1 MFNAPRRMGGP
12 ALAQSSLLKS
22 TSSSAYADPLASSA
36 PLPGGSGFGDLDPW
50 SAAPSPARSETPRRD
65 SAGEDIVPGVGAG
78 IGSGLGGGREGLNG
92 LIDDPPALYASL
104 LEQLDPN
111 NLGEVSLSSVHRL
124 LATSRLPAITVEK
137 IINLTSREKSSLARQ
152 EFFCALALVA
162 LAQSS
167 PSSDPDISIEQLSA
181 SLAKLPLP
189 DLKANPSPS
198 NNNTLNVPLAPAR
211 GYSEGESPSI
221 SNGFDAWET
230 AARQN
235 GNDHSDVSA
244 SGFGEEIPTSTGYSV
259 NGSAFQEGG
268 PGVEAESQKDY
279 WKKLE
284 TVEVSLTQKEG
295 WFLQKYTVESSR
307 RSAGPVSR
315 RYSDFV
321 WLLDTLL
328 KRYPFRLL
336 PALPPKRIGP
346 DAIFLETRRKGLR
359 RFINFVVNHPVM
371 KDDGALNVFLT
382 EPSFESWRKRTKV
395 STDEESLSKKLNHAQ
410 EMSIPAD
417 LEEKL
422 GVLRDHLPAILGSY
436 QKLVVLAERGLGR
449 LQAQAGDASRM
460 ALSVQSVGEEMRGCC
475 YRCVAGATGGC
486 SLCEGVGRGLGE
498 VGESWTRVAE
508 ESEKR
513 AATILSTHIESLK
526 SQRDLYLSFRDL
538 FVRHDRFAKDSVES
552 LRKKVETRQK
562 KAESLKAAQKAGW
575 EVEVDKLVAATD
587 QDNSQI
593 TILLARRVFI
603 RACMWHELSIVHHS
617 RQAAQATLGWR
628 QFARDQNAGVKAI
641 GGVWE
646 ALEERLDAM
655 PVD

>member
-1 MFNAPRRMGGP
+1 MFNAPRRMGG
-12 ALAQSSLLKS
+12 ASLAQSSLLNS
-22 TSSSAYADPLASSA
+22 TSSSPYADPLASSA
-36 PLPGGSGFGDLDPW
+36 PLPGGPSSFGDLDPW

-65 SAGEDIVPGVGAG
+65 SAGEEIVPG
-78 IGSGLGGGREGLNG
+78 IGGTGLGGGKEGLNE
-92 LIDDPPALYASL
+92 LINDPPALYVSL
-104 LEQLDPN
+104 LDQLDPSSI
-111 NLGEVSLSSVHRL
+111 GEVSLSSVHRL
-124 LATSRLPAITVEK
+124 LATSKLPAITVEK
-137 IINLTSREKSSLARQ
+137 GSSLARQ

-181 SLAKLPLP
+181 ALPSLPLP
-189 DLKANPSPS
+189 DLKVASGSSNSDTLSAPPAPS
-198 NNNTLNVPLAPAR
+198 R
-211 GYSEGESPSI
+211 GYSESPST
-221 SNGFDAWET
+221 GFDAWDT
-230 AARQN
+230 APRQN
-235 GNDHSDVSA
+235 GGNE
-244 SGFGEEIPTSTGYSV
+244 FGKDTQ
-259 NGSAFQEGG
+259 GSAAEGDV
-268 PGVEAESQKDY
+268 VEDRSQAGY

-284 TVEVSLTQKEG
+284 TVEVSLITEREG
-295 WFLQKYTVESSR
+295 WFLQKYRVESDK

-321 WLLDTLL
+321 WLLDTLI

-336 PALPPKRIGP
+336 PALPPKRIG
-346 DAIFLETRRKGLR
+346 RLR

-410 EMSIPAD
+410 EMAIPAD

-422 GVLRDHLPAILGSY
+422 GVLRDHLPAMLGSY

-475 YRCVAGATGGC
+475 HRSVAGATGGC
-486 SLCEGVGRGLGE
+486 TLCEGVGRGLGE
-498 VGESWTRVAE
+498 VGEAWTRVAE

-513 AATILSTHIESLK
+513 
-526 SQRDLYLSFRDL
+526 RDLYLSFRDL
-538 FVRHDRFAKDSVES
+538 FVRHDKFSKDSVDA

-562 KAESLKAAQKAGW
+562 KVESLKAAQKAGW
-575 EVEVDKLVAATD
+575 EVEVDKLVAGECGIST
-587 QDNSQI
+587 
-593 TILLARRVFI
+593 LLARRVFI
-603 RACMWHELSIVHHS
+603 RACMWHELSVVHHS

-628 QFARDQNAGVKAI
+628 QFARDQNVGVKAI

-646 ALEERLDAM
+646 GLEERLKSM
-655 PVD
+655 PVE